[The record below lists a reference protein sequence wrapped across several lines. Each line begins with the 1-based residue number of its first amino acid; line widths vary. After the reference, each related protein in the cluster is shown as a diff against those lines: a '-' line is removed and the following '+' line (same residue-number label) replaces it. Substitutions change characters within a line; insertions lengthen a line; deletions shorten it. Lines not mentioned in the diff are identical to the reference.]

1 MSLIDEWIEKMWYIC
16 TMEYYLAVKRKET
29 ESFVEMWM
37 NLEFVIY
44 GEVRKKKIQYV
55 NTYMWN
61 LEKMVCAC

>member
-1 MSLIDEWIEKMWYIC
+1 
-16 TMEYYLAVKRKET
+16 MEYYWAVKRKET

-61 LEKMVCAC
+61 LEKMVRSY